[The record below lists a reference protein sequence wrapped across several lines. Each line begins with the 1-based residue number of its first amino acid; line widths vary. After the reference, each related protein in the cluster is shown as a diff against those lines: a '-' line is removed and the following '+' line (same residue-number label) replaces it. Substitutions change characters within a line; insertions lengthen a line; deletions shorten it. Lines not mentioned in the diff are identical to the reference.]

1 MKSYCYY
8 CSWQDCVLSMSIVSL
23 HSKNVALAKK
33 SQRLLLHTFPKKAMI
48 CRQTAVPTSLR
59 AGGSHLIQSHQKS
72 VALGTCHSFEA
83 EWEMVTLSQK
93 WEGKVRRWDA
103 LHIKV
108 GVFHVQRVG
117 PNFQEAPAPAP
128 SKTYQVAGWLFFF
141 KIQVKKIYM
150 PCNMRQFVCVCVF
163 FLLSQCVF
171 RQNSIHE
178 HIWQVEPL
186 KNKKIK
192 NKKRKTQ
199 TLIFWHS
206 IKSH

>member
-1 MKSYCYY
+1 MNVSLTDSIGTLNTGWQLENTSLIHGWNLYLMKSYCYY

-23 HSKNVALAKK
+23 HSKNVVLAKK
-33 SQRLLLHTFPKKAMI
+33 KKKSQLLLLHTFPKKAMI

-83 EWEMVTLSQK
+83 EWEMMTLSQK
-93 WEGKVRRWDA
+93 WEGRGRRWDA

-128 SKTYQVAGWLFFF
+128 SKTYQVAGWLLLFFF
-141 KIQVKKIYM
+141 
-150 PCNMRQFVCVCVF
+150 
-163 FLLSQCVF
+163 FLNTSEIDL
-171 RQNSIHE
+171 HAM
-178 HIWQVEPL
+178 
-186 KNKKIK
+186 
-192 NKKRKTQ
+192 
-199 TLIFWHS
+199 
-206 IKSH
+206 